1 MSDQKK
7 SVSKKS
13 VSDHKKVGVKK
24 SRKKSRCQIMI
35 SEKKKKSVSDQR
47 KSRCQ
52 IMISEKKPVSDQGGK
67 DDTDFL
73 QDMTP
78 TFCRT

>member
-7 SVSKKS
+7 SVS
-13 VSDHKKVGVKK
+13 DQEKVGV
-24 SRKKSRCQIMI
+24 RKSRCQIMI
-35 SEKKKKSVSDQR
+35 SEKKKKSVSDQRKSRCQIR